1 MAEQGSLFEETSV
14 DRAAA
19 HMETLRRVHAG
30 AVRRG
35 TKAANVPMA
44 HGLVYDPHIDGKLK
58 LTPAGLAKVR
68 AL

>member
-1 MAEQGSLFEETSV
+1 MPNMGI

-19 HMETLRRVHAG
+19 HMEVLRDVHAG
-30 AVRRG
+30 RVRRG

-44 HGLVYDPHIDGKLK
+44 HGLVFDPHVDGRLR
-58 LTPAGLAKVR
+58 LTPKGLAKVR